1 MKAFFLFLILFVPH
15 QTSSF
20 LSRVLLLL
28 RFSRN
33 LWTALLPWRSLS
45 LRPSTSRPTTTII
58 PILIIAH
65 LSNLPHRPIVIQFPS
80 INF

>member
-20 LSRVLLLL
+20 LSRMLLLL

-33 LWTALLPWRSLS
+33 LRTALLPWRPLS
-45 LRPSTSRPTTTII
+45 LRPSTSRPATII
-58 PILIIAH
+58 PILVITH
-65 LSNLPHRPIVIQFPS
+65 PSNLPHRPIVIQFPS
-80 INF
+80 IHL